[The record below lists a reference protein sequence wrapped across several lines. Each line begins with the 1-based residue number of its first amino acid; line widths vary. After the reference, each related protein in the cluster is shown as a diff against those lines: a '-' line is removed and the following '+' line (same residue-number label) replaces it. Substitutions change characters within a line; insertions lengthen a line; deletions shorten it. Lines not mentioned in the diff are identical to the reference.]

1 MSHNNNNNNN
11 NNTTTTTTT
20 RRRGQLMRAGHKAE
34 ITAGPVRGGDDAP
47 RFGYV
52 HMSPVDELV
61 RGGDLAWGNGRRATF
76 STGVADPNRG
86 TATLRSRRPSR
97 FVAFLSALP
106 NLGG

>member
-1 MSHNNNNNNN
+1 
-11 NNTTTTTTT
+11 
-20 RRRGQLMRAGHKAE
+20 MRAGHKAE